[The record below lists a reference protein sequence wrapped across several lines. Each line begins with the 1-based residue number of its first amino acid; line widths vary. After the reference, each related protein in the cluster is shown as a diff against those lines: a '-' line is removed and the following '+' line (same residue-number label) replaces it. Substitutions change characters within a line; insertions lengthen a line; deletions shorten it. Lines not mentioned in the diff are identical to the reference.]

1 MDGDGPFFDINS
13 KSCAGEDKYD
23 NFWNVRYGKKKIW
36 TRENTNWE
44 IFLVTY
50 KTINMQSKAS
60 QIPEGGKK
68 IKNQTEKYAKL

>member
-1 MDGDGPFFDINS
+1 MTIFEMFGR
-13 KSCAGEDKYD
+13 A
-23 NFWNVRYGKKKIW
+23 KKKKKR